1 MITGIYLLK
10 ELYENKFKEILEKSI
25 IIWIENFIKAF
36 ILIIILIMVGVSIY
50 RLINYIINFKKYIN
64 LENFKYIPVSKELEE
79 QIIKIDNYLE
89 EQQNDVYIV
98 DARAAIYMI
107 PINRYN
113 KNYDM
118 FLKGNIGGKGSKGI
132 IEDLQ
137 SKENITLLIL
147 KNKRNLNWQ
156 TPIEVIEYIQQKYE
170 KTGDIEIFDIWK

>member
-1 MITGIYLLK
+1 
-10 ELYENKFKEILEKSI
+10 
-25 IIWIENFIKAF
+25 
-36 ILIIILIMVGVSIY
+36 
-50 RLINYIINFKKYIN
+50 
-64 LENFKYIPVSKELEE
+64 
-79 QIIKIDNYLE
+79 
-89 EQQNDVYIV
+89 
-98 DARAAIYMI
+98 MI

-118 FLKGNIGGKGSKGI
+118 FNKGNFGGKGSKGI